1 MSQGLR
7 MLPSLSAHQLLSS
20 IVGQAVAPL
29 SWRRAQHNYMFE
41 MYFWLEKVIL
51 IGGIS
56 MLPKASME
64 QWCVQLRTRRASLF
78 CLPLG
83 IPFQTR
89 NHVSFV
95 SSLLLSSC
103 SSRPPLIRWRS
114 RLRDC
119 LLYAVPGHSK
129 PPHADANRAL

>member
-1 MSQGLR
+1 MTHACPTGLPVWISWGSVHGVLFHCWNAWGRSAAEASWGLR

-20 IVGQAVAPL
+20 IVGQAIAPL

-64 QWCVQLRTRRASLF
+64 QWCVKSG
-78 CLPLG
+78 PP
-83 IPFQTR
+83 PF
-89 NHVSFV
+89 
-95 SSLLLSSC
+95 
-103 SSRPPLIRWRS
+103 
-114 RLRDC
+114 
-119 LLYAVPGHSK
+119 
-129 PPHADANRAL
+129 

>member
-64 QWCVQLRTRRASLF
+64 QWCVKSGPPRLPF
-78 CLPLG
+78 CLPLC

-103 SSRPPLIRWRS
+103 SSRPP
-114 RLRDC
+114 
-119 LLYAVPGHSK
+119 HSV
-129 PPHADANRAL
+129 AQQTA